1 MIRER
6 TSDINRLTIHSY
18 DAWKVVKGLI
28 TDEGE
33 KSHRFSVFVQG
44 EDEWTLAGSQCLTF
58 GFIYVAG

>member
-18 DAWKVVKGLI
+18 DAMKVVKGLI

-44 EDEWTLAGSQCLTF
+44 RVDAGWITMLDVWVHLCGRLS
-58 GFIYVAG
+58 